1 MHEMRSAQAFAP
13 RLAMST
19 RRAQEAVASLC
30 GPQMSPH
37 DKIAERRRRTVFRTA
52 ASSTVAWP
60 SITATS
66 RHASAA

>member
-1 MHEMRSAQAFAP
+1 MDEMRSAQAFAP

-37 DKIAERRRRTVFRTA
+37 DEIADRHRRAAFRTA

-60 SITATS
+60 SVTATS
-66 RHASAA
+66 RQASAA